1 MLINLLLRE
10 AYRKN
15 SAVNKSKSHE
25 EKETEEGIGRL
36 EGKKERRARTTCYP
50 QYIHGHTLDEV
61 VADSSFKK
69 KNTMFTH
76 FTTGLAWRVPRTL
89 MTQSKIFSLCPDC
102 ILFCISW
109 CGVKCWSLISK
120 ELRVMLGQI
129 EIQVFFRLFR
139 IWVWGVVY
147 LCAAPWR
154 KDAVFHFRPCCI
166 YPFGCAGLSW
176 IFLVQILC
184 ATSLFETYEVYS
196 FSILAVVLHL
206 YHSIS
211 WISDT
216 SQTHFVLM
224 LLEVQ

>member
-1 MLINLLLRE
+1 MIVVDMLINLLLRE

-102 ILFCISW
+102 ILFCIS
-109 CGVKCWSLISK
+109 
-120 ELRVMLGQI
+120 
-129 EIQVFFRLFR
+129 
-139 IWVWGVVY
+139 
-147 LCAAPWR
+147 
-154 KDAVFHFRPCCI
+154 
-166 YPFGCAGLSW
+166 
-176 IFLVQILC
+176 
-184 ATSLFETYEVYS
+184 
-196 FSILAVVLHL
+196 
-206 YHSIS
+206 
-211 WISDT
+211 
-216 SQTHFVLM
+216 
-224 LLEVQ
+224 